1 MATVQPTIGLK
12 NDAEATTSS
21 NNHLIGTVEE
31 ALATPNE
38 GNRNFWFVLT
48 VVVVLPLFV
57 IATSFVFGGLLAALE
72 EWTWMEGFYYVVRR
86 YTGHSVLCR
95 LLRERLLL
103 LTARCADCS
112 ESGAAVSHHT
122 LPILQVGNLCA
133 LATPLTDVTPTNGTN
148 HTAPLLH

>member
-103 LTARCADCS
+103 LIAI
-112 ESGAAVSHHT
+112 AVLTVQRVVLLYLTT
-122 LPILQVGNLCA
+122 LCPFCR
-133 LATPLTDVTPTNGTN
+133 LATY
-148 HTAPLLH
+148 AR